1 MKSSAM
7 NRIQVGGI
15 LLCMLLSAGL
25 KAQSDFDYAKA
36 LSNVDVFLEHFR
48 DYSDFREPLKDEVSG
63 VARDQFKSLFKPGV
77 YVLDL
82 YNPPRMDQNGQYMP
96 ILPFS
101 QKNQPKI
108 RTIDEFAEDVTR
120 FCNRGISLKIT
131 GINAD
136 YSQLRSGKVKLH
148 IQREGYVRDFQDWR
162 FTVFEELA
170 LELEWNES
178 ANSYWITSMEVQDNY
193 VVKCSNCEDRFA
205 ARVDPAD
212 DPKKPLKLWASIQ
225 GNVGMAQVST
235 SQVQTDQLNT
245 DVYSDIVLNETKLG
259 ALTSSGLRPAWGIEG
274 SAQLMKGYKHQW
286 GFSLGLG
293 IMSTGAEF
301 VQDPSTVVYRATDA
315 FGNPYN
321 RRVQLEGTT
330 INAKLL
336 TLQAPLQFHYTRR
349 VSKKLKLHV
358 GLGVYAAFAGT
369 LKTEQT
375 ALADYE
381 AMLKFQS
388 VSASEA
394 ISVFDPNG
402 QYDVELT
409 ETTLTA
415 EQRNNSSALGV
426 YDVGFNKEL
435 SGKSKVNTSLG
446 YGVLAR
452 LGAGWMINSNTEA
465 MVSVGAMS
473 GVQRWEAKK
482 LSLADRT
489 DDVQTLGSSLTATG
503 EWKSFH
509 ILVNGGIRFYLSS
522 FNNNPL
528 NR

>member
-1 MKSSAM
+1 
-7 NRIQVGGI
+7 
-15 LLCMLLSAGL
+15 MLLSVRGI
-25 KAQSDFDYAKA
+25 AQSDFDYAKA
-36 LSNVDVFLEHFR
+36 LSNVDVFLDHFR

-77 YVLDL
+77 YILDV

-96 ILPFS
+96 ILPYT

-136 YSQLRSGKVKLH
+136 YSQIRMGKVKMY
-148 IQREGYVRDFQDWR
+148 IQREAYIRDFQDWR
-162 FTVFEELA
+162 YTVLEELA

-178 ANSYWITSMEVQDNY
+178 TNSYWIASMDVQDNY

-212 DPKKPLKLWASIQ
+212 DPKNPIKLWASIQ
-225 GNVGMAQVST
+225 GNVGVAQVSASQLQT
-235 SQVQTDQLNT
+235 SDLNS
-245 DVYSDIVLNETKLG
+245 DVYTDIVESQTQLG
-259 ALTSSGLRPAWGIEG
+259 SFSSSGLRPAWGIEG

-286 GFSLGLG
+286 GISLGLG
-293 IMSTGAEF
+293 IMSTAAEF

-315 FGNPYN
+315 FGNAYN

-330 INAKLL
+330 INASLL
-336 TLQAPLQFHYTRR
+336 TLQAPIQLHYTRR
-349 VSKKLKLHV
+349 VSKKLKLH
-358 GLGVYAAFAGT
+358 GALGVCVAFAGT
-369 LKTEQT
+369 LRTEQT

-388 VSASEA
+388 VSPSEVN
-394 ISVFDPNG
+394 SVFDENG
-402 QYDVELT
+402 DYDVELS
-409 ETTLTA
+409 ESTLTA
-415 EQRNNSSALGV
+415 EQRNNGSALSV
-426 YDVGFNKEL
+426 YDLGFDRAL
-435 SGKSKVNTSLG
+435 SGKSKVKTSLG

-465 MVSVGAMS
+465 LVSVGAMS
-473 GVQRWEAKK
+473 GVQRWESEK
-482 LSLADRT
+482 LILADRT
-489 DDVQTLGSSLTATG
+489 AEVQTLGSSLTATG
-503 EWKSFH
+503 GWKSFH
-509 ILVNGGIRFYLSS
+509 ILVNGGVRFYLSS
-522 FNNNPL
+522 FNNNPIKM
-528 NR
+528 

>member
-1 MKSSAM
+1 M
-7 NRIQVGGI
+7 NRIYFAGT
-15 LLCMLLSAGL
+15 LLCMLLSVRG

-63 VARDQFKSLFKPGV
+63 AARDQFKSLFKPGV
-77 YVLDL
+77 YILDL

-96 ILPFS
+96 ILPFTD
-101 QKNQPKI
+101 KNQPKI

-136 YSQLRSGKVKLH
+136 YSQLRSGKVKMYMK
-148 IQREGYVRDFQDWR
+148 REGYVRDFQDWR
-162 FTVFEELA
+162 FTVLEELA

-212 DPKKPLKLWASIQ
+212 DPKKPVKLWASIQ
-225 GNVGMAQVST
+225 GNVGVSQVSA
-235 SQVQTDQLNT
+235 SQVQTSHLNS
-245 DVYSDIVLNETKLG
+245 DVYTDIVEPETQLG
-259 ALTSSGLRPAWGIEG
+259 VLSSSGLRSAWGMEG

-286 GFSLGLG
+286 GISLGIG
-293 IMSTGAEF
+293 IMSTAAEF
-301 VQDPSTVVYRATDA
+301 VQDPSTMVYRATDA

-336 TLQAPLQFHYTRR
+336 ALQAPLQFHYTRR
-349 VSKKLKLHV
+349 VSKKLKVHV

-388 VSASEA
+388 VSASEV

-402 QYDVELT
+402 QYDIELT

-465 MVSVGAMS
+465 LVSVGAMS
-473 GVQRWEAKK
+473 GIQRWESEK
-482 LSLADRT
+482 LILADRT
-489 DDVQTLGSSLTATG
+489 AEVQTLGSSLTATG

-509 ILVNGGIRFYLSS
+509 ILVNGGVRFYLSS